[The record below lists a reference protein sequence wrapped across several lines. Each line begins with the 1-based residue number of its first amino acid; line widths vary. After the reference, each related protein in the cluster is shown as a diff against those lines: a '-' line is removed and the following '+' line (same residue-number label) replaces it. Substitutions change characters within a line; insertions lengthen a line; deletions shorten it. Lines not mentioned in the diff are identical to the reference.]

1 MADTY
6 YVRVTDDC
14 GHLIDCVRLVR
25 RNGNS
30 LPLLMLILDADLVR
44 FGFEIQEVELPNE
57 QNDK

>member
-14 GHLIDCVRLVR
+14 GRLIDCVRLVR

-30 LPLLMLILDADLVR
+30 PPLLILLLDADLDR